1 MALTGK
7 IGGDFELAPA
17 GVHKARCFKVID
29 LGSKHDDKW
38 NKMIHK
44 ITFAFEI
51 PSALVEAT
59 GEPFIIYAQFT
70 LSMHEKGYL
79 RPFLESWRGKNFTD
93 DQAEE
98 FDIVD
103 VLGVPATINIIHN
116 DGYAN
121 VKTIMPLAEED
132 APLAVNEP
140 LSLVLNKED
149 FSEEVFNNLSDNM
162 KEKIVQTPEYKLL
175 YEQDTDIE

>member
-7 IGGDFELAPA
+7 VGGDFELAPA
-17 GVHKARCFKVID
+17 GVHKARCCKVID
-29 LGSKHDDKW
+29 LGSKHDEKW

-44 ITFAFEI
+44 ITIAFEL
-51 PSALVEAT
+51 PGSLVEAT

-93 DQAEE
+93 EQAEE

-116 DGYAN
+116 DGFAN
-121 VKTIMPLAEED
+121 VKTIMPLSED
-132 APLAVNEP
+132 DCPPAVNEP
-140 LSLVLNKED
+140 ISLVLNRED
-149 FSEEVFNNLSDNM
+149 YSEEVFKSLSENM
-162 KEKIVQTPEYKLL
+162 QKKIRHTPEYKLL
-175 YEQDTDIE
+175 FEQDTDIE